1 MPSRA
6 VVWFRRDLRVADH
19 PALLAAL
26 DAADQVV
33 PVFVVDRTLLEGRP
47 SGPNRRAF
55 LHGALRAL
63 ARDLEALGGRLLVRE
78 GDPIT
83 VIPALAREA
92 AAGAVWCSREH
103 TPYARRRDAAVERAL
118 RADGRAL
125 HAMPGVYLSDFDEI
139 RKSDGDPFRVYSP
152 FARAAKAAAWD
163 DPLPTPARV
172 PVPDELAPGG
182 LWTVEPPTPGD
193 QLRSPTGGL
202 GAAPRGSTAHGGLGA
217 APRGSRAPG
226 GPGAVS
232 GGFGLVAG
240 PGGFGLD
247 GAVEITPPD
256 PVAALERLRWFV
268 DRRIDRYAR
277 SRNYLATDG
286 TSRLS
291 PYLRFGLVSPR
302 QVAAAV
308 GRDATGR
315 RGRSGSPEPSRRAAE
330 HPRRA
335 GDRETFVNELL
346 WRDFY
351 GYVLY
356 HQPESAWE
364 HMRPEFARFEFEDD
378 PEGLAAWREGRT
390 GYPLVD
396 AGMRQLTGQGWAHN
410 RARMVVAS
418 FLTKH
423 LLVDWREGAR
433 FFLQHLMDGDLPA
446 NNGGWQWVAGTGTDA
461 APYYRI
467 FNPVTQAEKFDP
479 DGDYIRRWV
488 PELSKLQ
495 PPAIFAPWRASSADL
510 QAAGVRLGSDYPHPI
525 IDHMAARDRALARYQ
540 EASARRS

>member
-1 MPSRA
+1 

-33 PVFVVDRTLLEGRP
+33 PVFVVDRALLGGRP
-47 SGPNRRAF
+47 SGPTRRAF
-55 LHGALRAL
+55 LHGALRSLAAAL
-63 ARDLEALGGRLLVRE
+63 ESLGGRLLVLE
-78 GDPIT
+78 GDP
-83 VIPALAREA
+83 VVVVPALARQTA
-92 AAGAVWCSREH
+92 ADAVWCSLEH
-103 TPYARRRDAAVERAL
+103 TPYARRRDHAVERAL

-125 HAMPGVYLSDFDEI
+125 HALPGLYLSDFDDLRTTE
-139 RKSDGDPFRVYSP
+139 GNPFRVYSP
-152 FARAAKAAAWD
+152 FARTAKAAAWD
-163 DPLPTPARV
+163 DPLPAPARV
-172 PVPDELAPGG
+172 PVPDDLP
-182 LWTVEPPTPGD
+182 
-193 QLRSPTGGL
+193 S
-202 GAAPRGSTAHGGLGA
+202 S
-217 APRGSRAPG
+217 
-226 GPGAVS
+226 GPAGPEV
-232 GGFGLVAG
+232 GG
-240 PGGFGLD
+240 PGGFDLE

-256 PVAALERLRWFV
+256 PGVALERLRWFV
-268 DRRIDRYAR
+268 ANRVDGYGRG
-277 SRNYLATDG
+277 RNQMAADG

-291 PYLRFGLVSPR
+291 PYLRFGLLSPR

-308 GRDATGR
+308 AGGRGAGR
-315 RGRSGSPEPSRRAAE
+315 GAE

-351 GYVLY
+351 TYVL
-356 HQPESAWE
+356 HHRPESAWE
-364 HMRPEFARFEFEDD
+364 HMRPEFARFRFEDD
-378 PEGLAAWREGRT
+378 PEGLAAWRDGRT

-396 AGMRQLTGQGWAHN
+396 AGMRQLTGQGWVHN

-433 FFLQHLMDGDLPA
+433 FFLQHLVDGDLPA

-488 PELSKLQ
+488 PELAKL
-495 PPAIFAPWRASSADL
+495 PAPAVFAPWRAAPADL
-510 QAAGVRLGSDYPHPI
+510 EAAGLRLGADYPHPI
-525 IDHMAARDRALARYQ
+525 VDHADARRRALTRFQ
-540 EASARRS
+540 EASARD

>member
-33 PVFVVDRTLLEGRP
+33 PTFVVDRTLLDGRT

-55 LHGALRAL
+55 LHGALQAL

-78 GDPIT
+78 GDPVE
-83 VIPALAREA
+83 VIPFLARQA
-92 AAGAVWCSREH
+92 AADAVWCSREH
-103 TPYARRRDAAVERAL
+103 TPYARRRDAAVEQAL

-125 HAMPGVYLSDFDEI
+125 HALPGVYLSDFDEV
-139 RKSDGDPFRVYSP
+139 RKTDGDPFRVYSP
-152 FARAAKAAAWD
+152 FARAAKTAAWD
-163 DPLPTPARV
+163 DPLPAPARV
-172 PVPDELAPGG
+172 PVPDDLDAAG
-182 LWTVEPPTPGD
+182 LWTTAGTMTSGR
-193 QLRSPTGGL
+193 LRSPTGGPST
-202 GAAPRGSTAHGGLGA
+202 GGRGSG
-217 APRGSRAPG
+217 
-226 GPGAVS
+226 VS
-232 GGFGLVAG
+232 GTGQAGGAGDG

-256 PVAALERLRWFV
+256 PAVALERLRWFV
-268 DRRIDRYAR
+268 ARRVDGYAR
-277 SRNYLATDG
+277 SRNYMAVDG

-308 GRDATGR
+308 GRGA
-315 RGRSGSPEPSRRAAE
+315 RSAE
-330 HPRRA
+330 HPGRA

-364 HMRPEFARFEFEDD
+364 HMRPEFARLRFEDD
-378 PEGLAAWREGRT
+378 PEALAAWQQGRT

-396 AGMRQLTGQGWAHN
+396 AGMRQLTGQGWVHN

-488 PELSKLQ
+488 PELARLD
-495 PPAIFAPWRASSADL
+495 PPAIFAPWKASPADL
-510 QAAGVRLGSDYPHPI
+510 HAAGVRLGTDYPHPMV
-525 IDHMAARDRALARYQ
+525 DHATARDRALGRFE
-540 EASARRS
+540 EASARRR

>member
-33 PVFVVDRTLLEGRP
+33 PTFVVDRTLLEGRP

-55 LHGALRAL
+55 LHGALQAL
-63 ARDLEALGGRLLVRE
+63 ARDLEALGGRLLVLE
-78 GDPIT
+78 GDPVT
-83 VIPALAREA
+83 VIPTLARELA
-92 AAGAVWCSREH
+92 AATVWCSQEY
-103 TPYARRRDAAVERAL
+103 TPYARRRDTAVERAL
-118 RADGRAL
+118 RADGRSL
-125 HAMPGVYLSDFDEI
+125 HPMPGLYLSDFDKL
-139 RKSDGDPFRVYSP
+139 RTTDTNPFRVYSP
-152 FARAAKAAAWD
+152 FARAAKTAAWD
-163 DPLPTPARV
+163 DPLPAPGRIQ
-172 PVPDELAPGG
+172 VPDELGPGDPGPGG
-182 LWTVEPPTPGD
+182 LWTAEPPSSGD
-193 QLRSPTGGL
+193 RLRSPTGGP
-202 GAAPRGSTAHGGLGA
+202 AAGSPGSTT
-217 APRGSRAPG
+217 PG
-226 GPGAVS
+226 GPD
-232 GGFGLVAG
+232 LLPPLD
-240 PGGFGLD
+240 PGGFGLE

-256 PVAALERLRWFV
+256 PGAALERLRWFV
-268 DRRIDRYAR
+268 DRRVDRYAR
-277 SRNYLATDG
+277 ARNYMAVDG

-308 GRDATGR
+308 GRG
-315 RGRSGSPEPSRRAAE
+315 GRAAE

-351 GYVLY
+351 GYVLH

-378 PEGLAAWREGRT
+378 PDGLAAWREGRT

-396 AGMRQLTGQGWAHN
+396 AGMRQLTGQGWVHN

-488 PELSKLQ
+488 PELAKLQ
-495 PPAIFAPWRASSADL
+495 PPAIFAPWQASPADL
-510 QAAGVRLGSDYPHPI
+510 EAGGVRLGPDYPRPI
-525 IDHMAARDRALARYQ
+525 VDHMAARDRALARYQ
-540 EASARRS
+540 EASRRS

>member
-33 PVFVVDRTLLEGRP
+33 PVFVVDRTLLDGGP

-55 LHGALRAL
+55 LHGALQAL
-63 ARDLEALGGRLLVRE
+63 ARDLEALGGRLLLLE
-78 GDPIT
+78 GDPGT
-83 VIPALAREA
+83 VIPALARQVA
-92 AAGAVWCSREH
+92 ADAVWCSQEY
-103 TPYARRRDAAVERAL
+103 TPYARRRDTAVARAL

-125 HAMPGVYLSDFDEI
+125 HPMPGVYLSDFDEV
-139 RKSDGDPFRVYSP
+139 RKADGDPFRVYSP
-152 FARAAKAAAWD
+152 FARAARAAGWD
-163 DPLPTPARV
+163 DPLPAPTRV
-172 PVPDELAPGG
+172 PVPEDFGAGE
-182 LWTVEPPTPGD
+182 
-193 QLRSPTGGL
+193 L
-202 GAAPRGSTAHGGLGA
+202 GAGR
-217 APRGSRAPG
+217 PG
-226 GPGAVS
+226 E
-232 GGFGLVAG
+232 FR
-240 PGGFGLD
+240 LD

-256 PVAALERLRWFV
+256 PAAALERLRWFAGRRV
-268 DRRIDRYAR
+268 DQYAR
-277 SRNYLATDG
+277 SRNYPASDG

-302 QVAAAV
+302 QVTAAV
-308 GRDATGR
+308 A
-315 RGRSGSPEPSRRAAE
+315 RGGHTAE

-335 GDRETFVNELL
+335 GGRATFVKELL
-346 WRDFY
+346 WRDFH
-351 GYVLY
+351 GYILY
-356 HQPESAWE
+356 HRPETAWE
-364 HMRPEFARFEFEDD
+364 HMRPEFARFRFEDD

-396 AGMRQLTGQGWAHN
+396 AGMRQLTGQGWVHN

-423 LLVDWREGAR
+423 LLIDWREGAR

-467 FNPVTQAEKFDP
+467 FNPVTQAGKFDP
-479 DGDYIRRWV
+479 AGDYIRRWV
-488 PELSKLQ
+488 PELAKLQ
-495 PPAIFAPWRASSADL
+495 APAVFAPWQAGSSDL
-510 QAAGVRLGSDYPHPI
+510 ETAGVRLGVDYPYPVVGHRR
-525 IDHMAARDRALARYQ
+525 ARDRALARFQ
-540 EASARRS
+540 EATGRRL

>member
-19 PALLAAL
+19 PALRAAL

-33 PVFVVDRTLLEGRP
+33 PVFVVDRTLLDGRP

-55 LHGALRAL
+55 LLGALRAL
-63 ARDLEALGGRLLVRE
+63 SRDLEALGGRLLVLE
-78 GDPIT
+78 GDP
-83 VIPALAREA
+83 VAVVPALARRF
-92 AAGAVWCSREH
+92 AAGAVYCSLEH
-103 TPYARRRDAAVERAL
+103 TPYARRRDTAVERAL
-118 RADGRAL
+118 RADGRTL
-125 HAMPGVYLSDFDEI
+125 HALPGLYLSDFDEV
-139 RKSDGDPFRVYSP
+139 RKADGDPFRVYSP
-152 FARAAKAAAWD
+152 FARAAKAAAWG
-163 DPLPTPARV
+163 DPVPAPTRV
-172 PVPDELAPGG
+172 VVPDELADG
-182 LWTVEPPTPGD
+182 T
-193 QLRSPTGGL
+193 
-202 GAAPRGSTAHGGLGA
+202 GAAP
-217 APRGSRAPG
+217 
-226 GPGAVS
+226 
-232 GGFGLVAG
+232 GGFDLG
-240 PGGFGLD
+240 

-256 PVAALERLRWFV
+256 PAVALERLRWFV
-268 DRRIDRYAR
+268 DNRVDGYGRG
-277 SRNYLATDG
+277 RNYLAADG

-308 GRDATGR
+308 ADDPGR
-315 RGRSGSPEPSRRAAE
+315 RGRGRRAAE

-351 GYVLY
+351 AYVLY

-364 HMRPEFARFEFEDD
+364 HMRPEFARFQFEDD

-396 AGMRQLTGQGWAHN
+396 AGMRQLTGQGWVHN

-479 DGDYIRRWV
+479 EGDYIRRWV
-488 PELSKLQ
+488 PELAKLQ
-495 PPAIFAPWRASSADL
+495 PPAIFAPWKAAGSDL
-510 QAAGVRLGSDYPHPI
+510 EAAGVRLGTDYPHPI
-525 IDHMAARDRALARYQ
+525 VDHATARERALSRFQ
-540 EASARRS
+540 EASRRS

>member
-33 PVFVVDRTLLEGRP
+33 PTFVVDRPLLEGRP

-55 LHGALRAL
+55 LHGALRSL
-63 ARDLEALGGRLLVRE
+63 ARDLEALGGRLRILE
-78 GDPIT
+78 GDPVT
-83 VIPALAREA
+83 VIPALARELA
-92 AAGAVWCSREH
+92 ATTVWCSREH
-103 TPYARRRDAAVERAL
+103 TPYARRRDTAVERAL
-118 RADGRAL
+118 RADGRSL
-125 HAMPGVYLSDFDEI
+125 HPMPGLYLSDFDEL
-139 RKSDGDPFRVYSP
+139 RTADGDPFRVYSP
-152 FARAAKAAAWD
+152 FARAAKTAAWD
-163 DPLPTPARV
+163 DPLPAPTRV
-172 PVPDELAPGG
+172 PVPADFG
-182 LWTVEPPTPGD
+182 PGD
-193 QLRSPTGGL
+193 
-202 GAAPRGSTAHGGLGA
+202 
-217 APRGSRAPG
+217 PG
-226 GPGAVS
+226 PWPA
-232 GGFGLVAG
+232 GFGLE
-240 PGGFGLD
+240 

-256 PVAALERLRWFV
+256 PGAALERLRWFT
-268 DRRIDRYAR
+268 DRRVDRYAR
-277 SRNYLATDG
+277 ARNYMAVDG

-308 GRDATGR
+308 GRG
-315 RGRSGSPEPSRRAAE
+315 GRAAE

-378 PEGLAAWREGRT
+378 PDGLAAWQEGRT

-396 AGMRQLTGQGWAHN
+396 AGMRQLTGQGWVHN

-461 APYYRI
+461 APYHRI

-488 PELSKLQ
+488 PELAKLQ
-495 PPAIFAPWRASSADL
+495 PPAIFAPWQASPADL
-510 QAAGVRLGSDYPHPI
+510 EAGGVRLGTDYPHPI
-525 IDHMAARDRALARYQ
+525 VDHMAARNRALARHGQ
-540 EASARRS
+540 ARRGEAS

>member
-6 VVWFRRDLRVADH
+6 VVWFRRDLRVTDH
-19 PALLAAL
+19 PALLAAV
-26 DAADQVV
+26 DAADEVV

-55 LHGALRAL
+55 LLGALRAL

-78 GDPIT
+78 GDPVT
-83 VIPALAREA
+83 VIPSLARDTA
-92 AAGAVWCSREH
+92 ADAVWCSREH
-103 TPYARRRDAAVERAL
+103 TPYARRRDAAVEQAL
-118 RADGRAL
+118 RGDGRAL
-125 HAMPGVYLSDFDEI
+125 HPMPGIYLSDFDEL
-139 RKSDGDPFRVYSP
+139 RTSNGDPFRIYSP

-163 DPLPTPARV
+163 DPLPAPSRVRV
-172 PVPDELAPGG
+172 PGN
-182 LWTVEPPTPGD
+182 
-193 QLRSPTGGL
+193 L
-202 GAAPRGSTAHGGLGA
+202 GPAGRWGAGEGRGA
-217 APRGSRAPG
+217 
-226 GPGAVS
+226 
-232 GGFGLVAG
+232 GFGV
-240 PGGFGLD
+240 D
-247 GAVEITPPD
+247 GAVGVFPPD
-256 PVAALERLRWFV
+256 PALALQRLRWFAERRV
-268 DRRIDRYAR
+268 DGYGR
-277 SRNYLATDG
+277 SRNYMASDG

-291 PYLRFGLVSPR
+291 PYLRFGLISPR

-308 GRDATGR
+308 GRG
-315 RGRSGSPEPSRRAAE
+315 RRAAE

-351 GYVLY
+351 GYVLH

-378 PEGLAAWREGRT
+378 PDGLAAWRKGRT
-390 GYPLVD
+390 GHPLVD
-396 AGMRQLTGQGWAHN
+396 AGMRQLTGEGWVHN

-423 LLVDWREGAR
+423 LLIDWREGAR
-433 FFLQHLMDGDLPA
+433 FFLQHLVDGDLPS

-461 APYYRI
+461 APFYRI

-488 PELSKLQ
+488 PELSTLD
-495 PPAIFAPWRASSADL
+495 PPAIFAPWRATPADL
-510 QAAGVRLGSDYPHPI
+510 EKAGVRLGADYPHPI
-525 IDHMAARDRALARYQ
+525 VDHIAARNRARARFQ
-540 EASARRS
+540 EPTARRS

>member
-33 PVFVVDRTLLEGRP
+33 PTFVVDRTLLEGRP

-55 LHGALRAL
+55 LHGALQAL
-63 ARDLEALGGRLLVRE
+63 ARDLEALGGRLLVLE
-78 GDPIT
+78 GDPVT
-83 VIPALAREA
+83 VIPALARELA
-92 AAGAVWCSREH
+92 AATVWCSQEY
-103 TPYARRRDAAVERAL
+103 TPYARRRDTAVEGAL
-118 RADGRAL
+118 RADGRSL
-125 HAMPGVYLSDFDEI
+125 HPMPGLYLSDFDEL
-139 RKSDGDPFRVYSP
+139 RTTDGNPFRVYSP
-152 FARAAKAAAWD
+152 FARAAKTAAWD
-163 DPLPTPARV
+163 DPLPAPGRVRV
-172 PVPDELAPGG
+172 PEEPG
-182 LWTVEPPTPGD
+182 LWTTGPVTSGD
-193 QLRSPTGGL
+193 GLRSPTGGL
-202 GAAPRGSTAHGGLGA
+202 GT
-217 APRGSRAPG
+217 
-226 GPGAVS
+226 GPD
-232 GGFGLVAG
+232 GFK
-240 PGGFGLD
+240 LD

-256 PVAALERLRWFV
+256 PAAALERLRWFV
-268 DRRIDRYAR
+268 DRRVDRYAR
-277 SRNYLATDG
+277 ARNYMATDG

-308 GRDATGR
+308 GRG
-315 RGRSGSPEPSRRAAE
+315 GRAAE

-356 HQPESAWE
+356 HQPESAWQ
-364 HMRPEFARFEFEDD
+364 HMRPEFAHFEFEHD
-378 PEGLAAWREGRT
+378 PDGLAAWREGRT

-396 AGMRQLTGQGWAHN
+396 AGMRQLTGQGWVHN

-488 PELSKLQ
+488 PELAKLQ
-495 PPAIFAPWRASSADL
+495 PPAIFAPWQASPADL
-510 QAAGVRLGSDYPHPI
+510 EAGGVRLGSDYPHPI
-525 IDHMAARDRALARYQ
+525 VDHMAARNRALARHQ
-540 EASARRS
+540 EASSRRS

>member
-33 PVFVVDRTLLEGRP
+33 PTFVVDRTLLEGRP

-55 LHGALRAL
+55 LHGALQAL

-78 GDPIT
+78 GDPVV
-83 VIPALAREA
+83 VICALAREVA
-92 AAGAVWCSREH
+92 ADAVWCSREY

-118 RADGRAL
+118 RADGRTL
-125 HAMPGVYLSDFDEI
+125 HPIPGVYLSDFDEV
-139 RKSDGDPFRVYSP
+139 RKTDGDPFRVYSP

-163 DPLPTPARV
+163 DPLPAPPRV
-172 PVPDELAPGG
+172 PVPEDLGG
-182 LWTVEPPTPGD
+182 LWTTARGPSPGR
-193 QLRSPTGGL
+193 LRSPTGGL
-202 GAAPRGSTAHGGLGA
+202 GADTPGTRPPEDPGSAM
-217 APRGSRAPG
+217 
-226 GPGAVS
+226 
-232 GGFGLVAG
+232 G
-240 PGGFGLD
+240 PGGFGVD

-256 PVAALERLRWFV
+256 SGAALERLGWFV
-268 DRRIDRYAR
+268 ERRVGRYAR
-277 SRNYLATDG
+277 ARNYMAVDG

-308 GRDATGR
+308 GRGPRTG
-315 RGRSGSPEPSRRAAE
+315 E
-330 HPRRA
+330 HPGRA

-356 HQPESAWE
+356 HQRESAWA

-378 PEGLAAWREGRT
+378 PDGLAAWQAGRT

-396 AGMRQLTGQGWAHN
+396 AGMRQLIGQGWVHN

-488 PELSKLQ
+488 PELAKLQ
-495 PPAIFAPWRASSADL
+495 PPAIFAPWQAGAADL
-510 QAAGVRLGSDYPHPI
+510 EAGGVRLGADYPDPI
-525 IDHMAARDRALARYQ
+525 VDHTTARNRALARY
-540 EASARRS
+540 EAMRLSGSRST